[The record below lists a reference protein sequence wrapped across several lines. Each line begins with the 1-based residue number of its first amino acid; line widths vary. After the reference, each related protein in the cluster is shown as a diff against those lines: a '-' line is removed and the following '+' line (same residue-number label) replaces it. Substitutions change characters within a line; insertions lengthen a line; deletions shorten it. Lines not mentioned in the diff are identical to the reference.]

1 MTQNCIAYEVPQ
13 DMGCGCQIIGQT
25 NQHLDTAESD
35 VQCEVFNTL
44 ESIHCQ
50 LIVYVHLLIVYRFL
64 GNTLWFLD
72 AYCSGHLLIY
82 GARAIFI
89 GNKVQ

>member
-1 MTQNCIAYEVPQ
+1 MRCHKTLAVGAGLSGRPINI
-13 DMGCGCQIIGQT
+13 
-25 NQHLDTAESD
+25 DTAESD